1 MISIQCEQVFPI
13 SKVGDHCPRRRGD
26 KPVHMSTGLRWAK
39 TGCRA
44 EDGTRVY
51 LETIRVGGTLCTSVE
66 ALQHFFERLSE
77 KPVSN
82 SQQPVQAKP
91 PTGLHAGEQ
100 RRVEQLLTAMG
111 V

>member
-66 ALQHFFERLSE
+66 A
-77 KPVSN
+77 
-82 SQQPVQAKP
+82 VQAKP
-91 PTGLHAGEQ
+91 LTGLHAGEQ
-100 RRVEQLLTAMG
+100 RRVEHLPTEMG